1 MVFQRTERQ
10 VPSAAE
16 KPDRKAEVADKY
28 AKKRQDSGVE
38 EGMVDLYEI
47 ERDSQDAVE
56 KITGARK
63 EIDKKRDTYVEA
75 VRKMYY
81 DGVKA
86 KAGDV
91 LMAELTE
98 KVALAYKDL
107 VDLYQDV
114 IQIQE
119 EAKDPDFV
127 RKLAG
132 DLLKVEVPLIQTR
145 KIEETRPK
153 IDLMDMTNP
162 LDSEAMKRATRKTE
176 VYKTSYKTEV
186 VKQTF
191 EIPGNSREYQV
202 LKNGAEM
209 AVTSA
214 RANLFLLTGDKKYEG
229 SYQMDVQQRNKN
241 LGKNSATA
249 IERAKKADAKGLSGV
264 QKVISLQDNEEK
276 YKQVEEYLGV
286 IARKQLE
293 IEKLRTSDP
302 MKAYDLASELYKS
315 LDNLKKDITGS
326 PAGKKD
332 AGLPTDVL
340 NPMDAKFFQ
349 DLRKSSPKVFQRFS
363 QLVDISHNKA
373 AALARDIF
381 EKDPEILQFQRDL
394 TGFMKSGEG
403 LFKTFDFLMKDL
415 QEGKTP
421 SKPYMAKIHEDIDRY
436 INSPYFQNIR
446 KIWPI
451 EKYHK
456 YLDRDVG
463 LIPGARKQI
472 ENLSKAYDGLNEYIA
487 NIHKIAE
494 EVKDIGGDNLG
505 LIGYLKDVGKFALLI
520 AACVVTG
527 NVLLPMIGASAFATI
542 STISLVSTLGG
553 AGLDYLDGNKKA
565 FDPGALIEG
574 YAQGV
579 VMSAASGV
587 AARPV
592 GLLWGNAA
600 RRINDSLAKSRFL
613 WLRKFAER
621 GYLNNAFKGG
631 GGEKAWKKVLSGIGK
646 ESLEEV
652 LEEGLE
658 SVGRAIAPHDPWVG
672 FMLSLLGTS
681 AKTAKDVFRKGKFK
695 IRNRI
700 SGNVTDTGIKL
711 EYANIEEVTKFL
723 KERGLDAESIAK
735 LEKDGSLDIEKDG
748 MRLEVGSEIS
758 KIISD
763 TKFEGLKPDGL
774 PDSTSEDVIKT
785 FEKSIL
791 DTDKRLEFARVFYAT
806 GGITIFN
813 ALMPEIASGK
823 ISPEALTSVINLF
836 KAGKSSGLEN
846 PDAFAKKIVAVSGLS
861 LERAKNLIPLVMGGF
876 GGNKN
881 AWYKFFTKKSKNAA
895 DKVAGAASEDAG
907 SRSGQSRI
915 LETLFNNEQRAAL
928 DAIYQLKVEKMDA
941 KKLVTVS
948 SLDAEHIRKLGP
960 FLGEMSDEQIVAA
973 SLLPLGVV
981 SVLGYEIRRLTPA
994 EIIKAS
1000 GALDHFSFSFYGFH
1014 HSTTDDYKV
1023 DVSGLK
1029 AELKELIRFVGPV
1042 NIVRMN
1048 EAQMEEVVKIPV
1060 SEFKVL
1066 SRHEFLGESM
1076 SNLILLDPEHIRLLF
1091 AGNCLRHFQWEL
1103 KYPAN
1108 VIGFNKMIA
1117 EQVEEAAHLPKWV
1130 FHSVKLEH
1138 LSLFSVEQMKIL
1150 GLMPSRIL
1158 EAYSAVVLSRCSVD
1172 QLRALAETEYPTM
1185 FGLPGSP
1192 FRVSPKK
1199 LRSLGWPKKKS

>member
-1 MVFQRTERQ
+1 MVFQRIEGQ
-10 VPSAAE
+10 VPSASE
-16 KPDRKAEVADKY
+16 KPDRKAEKADKHV
-28 AKKRQDSGVE
+28 KKRQDLGVE
-38 EGMVDLYEI
+38 EGMVDLPEI
-47 ERDSQDAVE
+47 ERDSQDAAD
-56 KITGARK
+56 KIVGARK

-107 VDLYQDV
+107 VDSYQDV
-114 IQIQE
+114 IRIQE
-119 EAKDPDFV
+119 QAKDPDFV

-132 DLLKVEVPLIQTR
+132 DLLKIEVPLIQTG
-145 KIEETRPK
+145 
-153 IDLMDMTNP
+153 
-162 LDSEAMKRATRKTE
+162 

-191 EIPGNSREYQV
+191 EISGNSQEYQI

-209 AVTSA
+209 AVISA
-214 RANLFLLTGDKKYEG
+214 RADLFLLTGDKKYEG
-229 SYQMDVQQRNKN
+229 SYQVDVQQRNKN
-241 LGKNSATA
+241 LEKNTATA
-249 IERAKKADAKGLSGV
+249 VERAKKADAKGLSGV
-264 QKVISLQDNEEK
+264 RKIIFLQDNEEK
-276 YKQVEEYLGV
+276 YKQIEEYLGV

-315 LDNLKKDITGS
+315 LDNLKKDM
-326 PAGKKD
+326 AGFPVGKQD

-381 EKDPEILQFQRDL
+381 QKDPEILQFQRDL
-394 TGFMKSGEG
+394 AGFMKSGEG
-403 LFKTFDFLMKDL
+403 LFKTFDSLMKDL

-421 SKPYMAKIHEDIDRY
+421 SKPYIAKIHEDIDRY

-456 YLDRDVG
+456 YLDRDLC
-463 LIPGARKQI
+463 LIPGARKLI

-487 NIHKIAE
+487 NIYKIAE
-494 EVKDIGGDNLG
+494 ELKDIGGDNVG
-505 LIGYLKDVGKFALLI
+505 LLGYLKDAGKFALI
-520 AACVVTG
+520 ISACVATG
-527 NVLLPMIGASAFATI
+527 QGLLMIGAGTFASI
-542 STISLVSTLGG
+542 STISMVSTLGG
-553 AGLDYLDGNKKA
+553 ASLDYLDGNKKA

-579 VMSAASGV
+579 VMSAASG
-587 AARPV
+587 ALARPV

-600 RRINDSLAKSRFL
+600 KRLNDSLAKSQFS

-621 GYLNNAFKGG
+621 GYLNNAFKGRG
-631 GGEKAWKKVLSGIGK
+631 DEKFLRKLMSEIGE
-646 ESLEEV
+646 ESF
-652 LEEGLE
+652 EEGLE
-658 SVGRAIAPHDPWVG
+658 SVGRAIAPHDAWVG
-672 FMLSLLGTS
+672 FMFSLLGTS

-695 IRNRI
+695 IGSRI
-700 SGNVTDTGIKL
+700 SGNVTDIGIKL

-723 KERGLDAESIAK
+723 KERGLDAESIGK
-735 LEKDGSLDIEKDG
+735 LEKDGSLVIEKEG
-748 MRLEVGSEIS
+748 MRLEVESEIS
-758 KIISD
+758 KIVAD

-774 PDSTSEDVIKT
+774 PDFSSEGVMKT
-785 FEKSIL
+785 LGKSVL
-791 DTDKRLEFARVFYAT
+791 DIDRRLEFARVFYET
-806 GGITIFN
+806 GGITVFN

-823 ISPEALTSVINLF
+823 ISPEALASIINLF
-836 KAGKSSGLEN
+836 KVGKSSDFKN
-846 PDAFAKKIVAVSGLS
+846 SDAFAAKIVAVSGLS
-861 LERAKNLIPLVMGGF
+861 LKRAKNLIPLVMGGF

-915 LETLFNNEQRAAL
+915 LETLFNDEQRAAL
-928 DAIYQLKVEKMDA
+928 DAIYQLEVGKMNA

-960 FLGEMSDEQIVAA
+960 FLGEMSDEQIVAV

-1014 HSTTDDYKV
+1014 HSTTDDYKI
-1023 DVSGLK
+1023 DVSGLE

-1103 KYPAN
+1103 KHSVN
-1108 VIGFNKMIA
+1108 VMGFNKMTV

-1130 FHSVKLEH
+1130 FHNVKLEH